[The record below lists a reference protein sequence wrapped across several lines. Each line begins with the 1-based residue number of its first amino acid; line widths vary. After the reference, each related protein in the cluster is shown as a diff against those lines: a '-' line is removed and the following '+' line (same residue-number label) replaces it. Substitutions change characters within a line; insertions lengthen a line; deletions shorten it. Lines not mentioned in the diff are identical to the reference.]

1 MANLKQILINVCNMK
16 QKLFLKGI
24 LLLFALIVGG
34 ANVWADVE
42 VKWVKVDPSTL
53 EAGDSIVIVD
63 TTKCVAMANDPSA
76 GSAPKATSVTL
87 NTNKDQLDTSNGD
100 IAKNLKWVVAIP
112 ETGKYQFKKDDTNY
126 LFAKDNSDKDS
137 LQVGAGT
144 GEGEVNTFQLV
155 KDQAN
160 NQADFLYAHMSD
172 SKDYYVGVYSMFSII
187 NTWVVRTSINADI
200 SSTVLTFF
208 KRVESEKKD
217 LEIKFEKDNYEFDL
231 DGGGTFTSP
240 IATTNP
246 EGKTLTYSSSNTY
259 VADVTKD
266 GQVTVKRRGTVTITA
281 SFAGDDEYDATSAS
295 YTLRVDKS
303 NDDGGMNKPIS
314 ASDAY
319 DGIKSGSLASGT
331 AYFIKGVVSQIGG
344 SSDILSM
351 ITSLIDID
359 IPGLNSEGG
368 VTYYISDDGSSAE
381 GVKQLEVTSGRGL
394 ENGELKVKRNICVG
408 DEVIVVGQTSYSSS
422 TPAIGGTSTGTG
434 TGTGSESD
442 KTPKIDKGNYM
453 YKYTPRIIA
462 PDTEMYEGTE
472 KKIKDLSVVNDACE
486 VKKVPGEPSVE
497 LSNENLVYTK
507 GAGKVYADKV
517 GCDTVTVSCPF
528 KNNESDVDTL
538 FLTVKTYYVTVKSRS
553 VEPVGKTAGYFELV
567 TDASTLKE
575 NDSILIVAPNGEKN
589 YALSSTGAL
598 MGGMSGKEVTIE
610 EDGTIKSVPDGASA
624 VKLKAVNGKWA
635 LNTTDKNYF
644 YNSSNAGGG
653 FDISSLIGGDPVNK
667 LRHGEISG
675 EIGDSAQ
682 VAIAIDAEGLATIT
696 MRGDSIMRFA
706 ETSFGTGGSGGGNEG
721 SEGSQG
727 TGSSSNYNM
736 AAFNCYSKDTL
747 QDHLVKI
754 YRFQYVPYFDITVG
768 ENGWRELVSAKNVK
782 LPEGLTAYTAKEV
795 ADGRIYL
802 EMVDQVKA
810 EVPYVVLGSENTT
823 YTLTTIEDVKAP
835 EVNKFKISSKY
846 TEDGVYV
853 LDTEKAKAVFYK
865 WDDALLGS
873 GHVYL
878 DEDIADESTKTLTI
892 CGFIGDANCDGKID
906 AADIVEIVNY
916 KLDKPSDKFSFKAAD
931 VNMDGNV
938 NDDDIE
944 EIVKIIMG
952 SE

>member
-1 MANLKQILINVCNMK
+1 MK

-42 VKWVKVDPSTL
+42 VKWVKVDPAAL

-87 NTNKDQLDTSNGD
+87 NTNKDQLDTSKGD

-266 GQVTVKRRGTVTITA
+266 GQVTVKRRGTV
-281 SFAGDDEYDATSAS
+281 
-295 YTLRVDKS
+295 
-303 NDDGGMNKPIS
+303 
-314 ASDAY
+314 
-319 DGIKSGSLASGT
+319 
-331 AYFIKGVVSQIGG
+331 
-344 SSDILSM
+344 
-351 ITSLIDID
+351 
-359 IPGLNSEGG
+359 
-368 VTYYISDDGSSAE
+368 
-381 GVKQLEVTSGRGL
+381 
-394 ENGELKVKRNICVG
+394 
-408 DEVIVVGQTSYSSS
+408 
-422 TPAIGGTSTGTG
+422 
-434 TGTGSESD
+434 
-442 KTPKIDKGNYM
+442 
-453 YKYTPRIIA
+453 
-462 PDTEMYEGTE
+462 
-472 KKIKDLSVVNDACE
+472 
-486 VKKVPGEPSVE
+486 
-497 LSNENLVYTK
+497 
-507 GAGKVYADKV
+507 
-517 GCDTVTVSCPF
+517 
-528 KNNESDVDTL
+528 
-538 FLTVKTYYVTVKSRS
+538 
-553 VEPVGKTAGYFELV
+553 
-567 TDASTLKE
+567 
-575 NDSILIVAPNGEKN
+575 
-589 YALSSTGAL
+589 
-598 MGGMSGKEVTIE
+598 
-610 EDGTIKSVPDGASA
+610 
-624 VKLKAVNGKWA
+624 
-635 LNTTDKNYF
+635 
-644 YNSSNAGGG
+644 
-653 FDISSLIGGDPVNK
+653 
-667 LRHGEISG
+667 
-675 EIGDSAQ
+675 
-682 VAIAIDAEGLATIT
+682 TIT